1 MSRSVRKPYTKYSS
15 GSNKEDK
22 RKANR
27 LFRRIS
33 KIILSID
40 NEQDFN
46 NIPNNVKEVR
56 DRWNFA
62 LDKPKY
68 YSKYKNNKM
77 SSRINYLVF
86 YNNLKRK

>member
-1 MSRSVRKPYTKYSS
+1 MSRSTRRPYTKYSS

-27 LFRRIS
+27 LFRRAS
-33 KIILSID
+33 KIMLCVD
-40 NEQDFN
+40 NEQDIR
-46 NIPNNVKEVR
+46 NIPNKVREVR
-56 DRWNFA
+56 NRWDFA

-68 YSKYKNNKM
+68 YSKHENNRM
-77 SSRINYLVF
+77 PSRINYILF

>member
-1 MSRSVRKPYTKYSS
+1 MSRSVRRPYTKYSS

-27 LFRRIS
+27 LFRRTS

-40 NEQDFN
+40 NEQDFK
-46 NIPNNVKEVR
+46 NIPNKVRCVR
-56 DRWNFA
+56 DRWDFA
-62 LDKPKY
+62 LDKPRY
-68 YSKYKNNKM
+68 HSKYENNRM
-77 SSRINYLVF
+77 PSRINYLVF